1 MAENKIEKICN
12 QYLSSAAPTF
22 SKLADF
28 YISNRTCY
36 STVPPPVD
44 EKRDGKWHYSTCPNC
59 KNARVNQTNKKKKD
73 GVKRK
78 EPEDSSH
85 VSSSS
90 QGDALRQTQ
99 QQQQQQIQQLLF
111 LFAQHQQLQLQQ
123 QQRAPQPPAFVAPQ
137 PRSLPQHRGGAQMH
151 PPPPRQAPP
160 PQSSSRP
167 AATAAPAAP
176 ASTAVPRSPSTVA
189 AVAPSTPSVSLP
201 SPQLPAAAPAPAINT
216 LQVYVKAER
225 EISRNV
231 VLFRGQ
237 STSRTSGSSA
247 SSYANA
253 FSQASARVQGIVLGI
268 DDARIRASTS
278 SSQGTKLGTVF
289 EMTDV
294 PNSYL
299 LLGES
304 KGEAKS
310 GGFGEC
316 TASEFI
322 IFEKKASSG
331 YKVTKHIWMLKRPR
345 SLEYPLRHEAT
356 MLFYANGV
364 QAELQKQRTTSFYHP
379 TLDSNMCALP
389 YVVPIFHYLPS
400 NVSST
405 SSAAT
410 TDGILEEA
418 YDSSLRTLLVD
429 DLKTDVDKLKV
440 ITRLAAVL
448 RFFSV
453 QCTCVRGSGPLC
465 VSVLYPLCIHC
476 VSISVSMFIYIA
488 LYVLYIFLY
497 VEIEINRRVR
507 LLIKVLTY
515 SKCVQHT
522 PAFFR
527 RSAGPRRFSR
537 RTSPRQIWGG

>member
-1 MAENKIEKICN
+1 
-12 QYLSSAAPTF
+12 
-22 SKLADF
+22 
-28 YISNRTCY
+28 
-36 STVPPPVD
+36 
-44 EKRDGKWHYSTCPNC
+44 
-59 KNARVNQTNKKKKD
+59 
-73 GVKRK
+73 
-78 EPEDSSH
+78 
-85 VSSSS
+85 
-90 QGDALRQTQ
+90 
-99 QQQQQQIQQLLF
+99 
-111 LFAQHQQLQLQQ
+111 
-123 QQRAPQPPAFVAPQ
+123 
-137 PRSLPQHRGGAQMH
+137 MH

-167 AATAAPAAP
+167 AATAAPA
-176 ASTAVPRSPSTVA
+176 STAVPRSPSAVA

-316 TASEFI
+316 TASEVI

-364 QAELQKQRTTSFYHP
+364 QAELQKQRTTSFHHP

-453 QCTCVRGSGPLC
+453 QCTCVYMVAIHFVYPFC
-465 VSVLYPLCIHC
+465 IHYVSIMYPFLYPCL
-476 VSISVSMFIYIA
+476 FI
-488 LYVLYIFLY
+488 
-497 VEIEINRRVR
+497 
-507 LLIKVLTY
+507 
-515 SKCVQHT
+515 
-522 PAFFR
+522 
-527 RSAGPRRFSR
+527 
-537 RTSPRQIWGG
+537 